1 MMPLLRFRLPTA
13 RAAQSRHAPPTAT
26 LPLGEC
32 VPPSLVYF
40 VPVAGGALKGWWQRL
55 MLWLLAPGP
64 VDSAPPPKRL
74 GQVKREFGT
83 SLADVDG
90 VNADQLRWR
99 VQHAQS
105 LRELWHLRSDLYSTI
120 ALAHS
125 QGEADARLKLINQHF
140 PSRAPRSQ
148 FAPL

>member
-1 MMPLLRFRLPTA
+1 MF
-13 RAAQSRHAPPTAT
+13 
-26 LPLGEC
+26 
-32 VPPSLVYF
+32 
-40 VPVAGGALKGWWQRL
+40 
-55 MLWLLAPGP
+55 WLLCPGP
-64 VDSAPPPKRL
+64 VHSAPPPNRL

-90 VNADQLRWR
+90 VDADQLRWR

-120 ALAHS
+120 AVAHS

-140 PSRAPRSQ
+140 PSRAPRSLL
-148 FAPL
+148 APL